1 MMPVIILLSALL
13 LVGTILYLTDKKP
26 VKSDADVTAED
37 ATQTA
42 DCTADCCATND
53 VCPSELLLKA
63 ACNDIVYY
71 DDEELDQFKDRQAE
85 DYTPD
90 ELEQFRDVLYTLKP
104 QELLPWRQALKKRGI
119 MLPQPLHD
127 EFIMLYNETASS
139 GTREEPARRL

>member
-37 ATQTA
+37 DTQTA
-42 DCTADCCATND
+42 NCTADCCATND
-53 VCPSELLLKA
+53 VCLSELLLKA

-139 GTREEPARRL
+139 GTREEPAR